1 MLHRPVKGKKK
12 TGASADI
19 SERRSLQ
26 TKAVENGF
34 VRRQVTSVVLTAGCC
49 FFLRRYLL
57 KSRESRV
64 CFFANGHGL
73 KFPEHGE
80 LLRYYF
86 EDLTQTVSVIHP
98 HCVPQDDASPA
109 ALTDLCL
116 TYVSQNLECFCVK
129 RPDGS
134 LCFREAVH
142 FPQELADQL
151 LAKMATEGKLMDV
164 KSTLGVC
171 L

>member
-1 MLHRPVKGKKK
+1 M
-12 TGASADI
+12 
-19 SERRSLQ
+19 
-26 TKAVENGF
+26 
-34 VRRQVTSVVLTAGCC
+34 
-49 FFLRRYLL
+49 
-57 KSRESRV
+57 
-64 CFFANGHGL
+64 
-73 KFPEHGE
+73 
-80 LLRYYF
+80 RYYF
-86 EDLTQTVSVIHP
+86 EDLAQTVSVINP
-98 HCVPQDDASPA
+98 LCVPQDDASPA

-151 LAKMATEGKLMDV
+151 LAKMATEGKLIDV

-171 L
+171 P